1 MDQTINTAV
10 KEPVKRSGSSR
21 NNRKAKENKV
31 VTNIDTTAARLNTHE
46 EVCSWRYANIDAKM
60 KTIEDR
66 LDTLEVDVKDLKS
79 SNAKGFNEI
88 KEMLAD
94 ARDEKFKTIITVAG
108 TIVVALLGMMG
119 YLLGHIK

>member
-1 MDQTINTAV
+1 MSQ
-10 KEPVKRSGSSR
+10 
-21 NNRKAKENKV
+21 
-31 VTNIDTTAARLNTHE
+31 IDSTAARLNTHE
-46 EVCSWRYANIDAKM
+46 AVCSERYLNLDLKM

-66 LDTLEVDVKDLKS
+66 LDTLETDVKDLKT

-88 KEMLAD
+88 KEMLGD

-119 YLLGHIK
+119 YLLNHIK

>member
-1 MDQTINTAV
+1 MDQTSNTTI
-10 KEPVKRSGSSR
+10 KEPVAGARTQR
-21 NNRKAKENKV
+21 NNKGAAN
-31 VTNIDTTAARLNTHE
+31 VTQIDTTAARLNTHE
-46 EVCSWRYANIDAKM
+46 EVCSWRYANLDVKM

-66 LDTLEVDVKDLKS
+66 LDTLEVDVKDLKV

-119 YLLGHIK
+119 YLITHLPK

>member
-1 MDQTINTAV
+1 MQPTD
-10 KEPVKRSGSSR
+10 KSVKRRRVNPTITETG
-21 NNRKAKENKV
+21 KTK

-46 EVCSWRYANIDAKM
+46 EVCSWRYANLDEKM

-66 LDTLEVDVKDLKS
+66 LDTLEADVKDLKS
-79 SNAKGFNEI
+79 SNAKGFNEV

-119 YLLGHIK
+119 YLLSHVK